1 MKRILVPTD
10 FSDAAN
16 NAAEYAVHL
25 AKEINAKV
33 LLLHVFHVPI
43 PPTES
48 PIIVYTSDELQKDNE
63 VALKKLANR
72 LKKNTTVE
80 ISCKAVMGMAAEE
93 ILEEEKKS
101 NLIVMGMKGAG
112 KLSELI
118 LGSITTAT
126 LRKATIPTLVIPE
139 KIKFKAPK
147 KIVFAC
153 DYDSKTDYNTIEPL
167 KELVQKFDSKLFVL
181 NVKNKKNGASMEE
194 AGAGLR
200 LENKLSDTNHIY
212 YFSENN
218 DLVSGINDFVKE
230 KKADMIVTIPHRHNI
245 LERLFHESN
254 SKKIAFHTSIPLLTL
269 PDNHKS
275 LAAYFL

>member
-25 AKEINAKV
+25 AKEINAKI
-33 LLLHVFHVPI
+33 LLMHVYHVPV
-43 PPTES
+43 PPSES
-48 PIIVYTSDELQKDNE
+48 PIIVYSSDELQKDNE
-63 VALKKLANR
+63 TALKKLADR
-72 LKKNTTVE
+72 LKRTEKVE
-80 ISCKAVMGMAAEE
+80 ISCKAVMGMAVEE

-101 NLIVMGMKGAG
+101 NLIVMGMRGAS
-112 KLSELI
+112 KLSELL

-126 LRKATIPTLVIPE
+126 LRKASIPTLIIPE
-139 KIKFKAPK
+139 KTKFKAPK

-153 DYDSKTDYNTIEPL
+153 DYNSKTDYNTIEPL
-167 KELVQKFDSKLFVL
+167 KELVQKFNSKLFIL
-181 NVKNKKNGASMEE
+181 NVKNKKEMASMEE

-212 YFSENN
+212 YFSENE
-218 DLVSGINDFVKE
+218 DLTTGINEFVKE
-230 KKADMIVTIPHRHNI
+230 RKADMVVTIPHRHNL

-275 LAAYFL
+275 VAAYFL

>member
-10 FSDAAN
+10 YSDAAN

-25 AKEINAKV
+25 AKEINAKI
-33 LLLHVFHVPI
+33 LLLHVYHVPV

-48 PIIVYTSDELQKDNE
+48 PIIVYTSGELQKNNE

-72 LKKNTTVE
+72 LKGNSNVE
-80 ISCKAVMGMAAEE
+80 ISCKAVMGMAVEE

-101 NLIVMGMKGAG
+101 NLIIMGMRGAS

-126 LRKATIPTLVIPE
+126 LRKATIPTLIIPE
-139 KIKFKAPK
+139 KTKFKIPK

-153 DYDSKTDYNTIEPL
+153 DFHSKTDYNTIEPL
-167 KELVQKFDSKLFVL
+167 KELVQKFNSKLFVL
-181 NVKNKKNGASMEE
+181 NVKNKKEEASMEE

-200 LENKLSDTNHIY
+200 LENKLAETNHIY
-212 YFSENN
+212 YFSENE
-218 DLVSGINDFVKE
+218 DLVTGINEFVKE
-230 KKADMIVTIPHRHNI
+230 RKAEMVVTIPHRHN
-245 LERLFHESN
+245 LFERLFRESN
-254 SKKIAFHTSIPLLTL
+254 SKKIAFHTTIPLLTL

-275 LAAYFL
+275 VAAYFL